1 MIFHIRFP
9 RALFPKGRQVVTP
22 SAILLAL
29 SASLAVFLAAR
40 CASRPIGN
48 PAPKGPR
55 LPVSAVEFRNG
66 RWFDGSRF
74 SQRVLFSV
82 DGVLSAS
89 RPARIGSVVDLAGG
103 FVVPPFAEGHNHWLE
118 PRAIE
123 AYNQLYLKDGVF
135 YLKDQANASVIRR
148 QLDAALNKPTTVEF
162 ISANEGWTGP
172 GGHPLQI
179 ALQFLKF
186 GSFPAGW
193 TEKDLDGNVVMEV
206 ASAAD
211 IDRKWPGF
219 LAGRPDFTKVFL
231 LYSEEF
237 EARKNDPEYRFH
249 RGIDPALVPEIA
261 RRAHAAGLR
270 LSAHV
275 YTAKDFHNALV
286 GGVDDVA
293 HMPGTGYDPK
303 LGPSAFRISEADARL
318 AAERR
323 VTVTTTLSWLTDE
336 MESDATAAN
345 RLVEEVIRPN
355 VAILQRFG
363 VMLLVGSDS
372 FRQSS
377 ASEAMLLSKVRL
389 FSNLELLRMWCVT
402 TPRAIFPARRI
413 GRLDPGYEA
422 SFLVLEGDPVA
433 DFGNTGKIS
442 LRVKRGLVLPRP
454 EQVEFP
460 ALR

>member
-1 MIFHIRFP
+1 
-9 RALFPKGRQVVTP
+9 
-22 SAILLAL
+22 
-29 SASLAVFLAAR
+29 
-40 CASRPIGN
+40 
-48 PAPKGPR
+48 
-55 LPVSAVEFRNG
+55 
-66 RWFDGSRF
+66 
-74 SQRVLFSV
+74 
-82 DGVLSAS
+82 
-89 RPARIGSVVDLAGG
+89 VDLAGG

-118 PRAIE
+118 PGAIE
-123 AYNQLYLKDGVF
+123 AYDRLYMTDGVF

-148 QLDAALNKPTTVEF
+148 RLDADLNKPTTVDF

-172 GGHPLQI
+172 GGHPMQI

-193 TEKDLDGNVVMEV
+193 TEKDLDGNVLMEV

-219 LAGRPDFTKVFL
+219 LAGHPDFVKVFL

-237 EARKNDPEYRFH
+237 EARKNDPQFRFH
-249 RGIDPALVPEIA
+249 RGIDPSLVSEIA

-275 YTAKDFHNALV
+275 YTAQDFHNALV
-286 GGVDDVA
+286 GGADDVA

-303 LGPSAFRISEADARL
+303 LGPAAFRITEADARL
-318 AAERR
+318 AGQRH
-323 VTVTTTLSWLTDE
+323 VTVTTTLSWLADE

-345 RLVEEVIRPN
+345 RIVEEVIRPN
-355 VAILQRFG
+355 VAILRRFG
-363 VMLLVGSDS
+363 VTLLVGSDS

-377 ASEAMLLSKVRL
+377 APEAMLLAKLRL
-389 FSNLELLRMWCVT
+389 FTNQELLRMWCET

-413 GRLDPGYEA
+413 GRLAAGYEA
-422 SFLVLEGDPVA
+422 SFLVLEGDPVS
-433 DFGNTGKIS
+433 DFSNTGKIS

-454 EQVEFP
+454 GPVEFP